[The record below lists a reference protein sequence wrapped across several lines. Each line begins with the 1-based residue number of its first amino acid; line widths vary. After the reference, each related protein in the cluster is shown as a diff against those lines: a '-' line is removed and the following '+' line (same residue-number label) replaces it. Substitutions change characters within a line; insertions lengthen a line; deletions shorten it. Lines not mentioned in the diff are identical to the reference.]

1 MIVGFHPF
9 PMGKSVIEK
18 KKKKKEKPQCD
29 PLAAP
34 SNVAHRMFKCAVI

>member
-18 KKKKKEKPQCD
+18 KKKKKNPSVTPSLRLQTSHTEC
-29 PLAAP
+29 
-34 SNVAHRMFKCAVI
+34 SNVL